1 MGVIHHSRKEP
12 MMRLF
17 NAYVR
22 SKMEFCSIVWSP
34 SEQAYINE
42 MEKIQKAFT
51 SRIEGTENMDY
62 HERLREHELYSL
74 ERREVLH
81 DIWVATAGR
90 YKRKWSK
97 TERKLEI

>member
-1 MGVIHHSRKEP
+1 MGIILRSFFTREREP

-22 SKMEFCSIVWSP
+22 SKMEYCSVVWSP

-51 SRIEGTENMDY
+51 SRIEGMENMDY
-62 HERLREHELYSL
+62 HERLRELELYSL
-74 ERREVLH
+74 ER
-81 DIWVATAGR
+81 
-90 YKRKWSK
+90 
-97 TERKLEI
+97 

>member
-1 MGVIHHSRKEP
+1 MGIILRSFFTREREP

-22 SKMEFCSIVWSP
+22 SKMEYCSIVWSP

-62 HERLREHELYSL
+62 HKRLKELELYSL
-74 ERREVLH
+74 ERRRE
-81 DIWVATAGR
+81 R
-90 YKRKWSK
+90 YYM
-97 TERKLEI
+97 I